1 MKAICE
7 KGAEYIFT
15 DEATFVGEN
24 LNDIVTYH
32 FKPDFA
38 IDNLLANNYICHF
51 SVFKASLIDKVG
63 GFRSKYDGS
72 QDHDLILRLTDAANK
87 VVHIPKLLYFWRSHK
102 NSVAMDINSKT
113 YAIEAGKAAVHDFL
127 ESKGYN
133 TVVTSSPVH
142 PTIYRIRFEIKDMP
156 KISIII
162 PNKDHVND
170 LSRCVESIL
179 DLSTYKNYEIV
190 IADNQ
195 STDEKLFAYYDEL
208 SKLENVKIVK
218 YDKPFNYSAVNN
230 YAVSQAAGDYLL
242 FLNNDTQV
250 ISRNWLEEML
260 MYAQREDVGAVGAK
274 LYYGNDTIQHGGVI
288 LRLGA
293 DRIAGHS
300 HCGSPRS
307 DAGYMG
313 KMFYAQDISAV
324 TAACMMV
331 PREVFEN
338 VNGFDETL
346 AVAYNDVDLCMKIR
360 GLGKNI
366 VFNPYCELYHYE
378 SVSRGLDTEP
388 QNVERFNREKKIFL
402 DKWQKELDKG
412 DPYYNEN
419 LSLDAGYVIDVEKLT
434 QE

>member
-1 MKAICE
+1 
-7 KGAEYIFT
+7 
-15 DEATFVGEN
+15 
-24 LNDIVTYH
+24 
-32 FKPDFA
+32 
-38 IDNLLANNYICHF
+38 
-51 SVFKASLIDKVG
+51 
-63 GFRSKYDGS
+63 
-72 QDHDLILRLTDAANK
+72 
-87 VVHIPKLLYFWRSHK
+87 
-102 NSVAMDINSKT
+102 MDINSKT